1 MKPMDSRAV
10 LYSVLAILAWGLWG
24 VLIKYATMRGMT
36 GISVYIVAS
45 LAPLLVIPWLY
56 ILYKPKITLGYPVL
70 IIVAAGVFGTLGYL
84 FVIKALEKASAGT
97 VIAMTSVYPAVTFL
111 LSYLFLGE
119 EASPKKILGVVFALT
134 GIILLSL
141 E

>member
-1 MKPMDSRAV
+1 LDTRTL
-10 LYSVLAILAWGLWG
+10 LYSVMAIIAWGLWG

-36 GISVYIVAS
+36 GIAVYIVAS
-45 LAPLLVIPWLY
+45 LAPLLVIPWIYLA
-56 ILYKPKITLGYPVL
+56 YKPEIPLTGSIL
-70 IIVAAGVFGTLGYL
+70 IIITAGVFGTLGYL

-97 VIAMTSVYPAVTFL
+97 IIAMTSIYPAVTFI

-119 EASPKKILGVVFALT
+119 NADPKKVVGIVLALT
-134 GIILLSL
+134 GVILLSI